1 MYLLMSMM
9 MGSTLTETEE
19 LAADFVFV
27 MKLVMHDRMQTS
39 EVTWVKVWGNTASR
53 PHERS

>member
-39 EVTWVKVWGNTASR
+39 EVIWVKVWGNTASR